1 MRRVPDRNKAGLN
14 AGVERLT
21 YTVEELCRVLGRNRM
36 GVYEDL
42 RKGRIPSRRLGTRY
56 IISRKAIERWL
67 EGDETA
73 A

>member
-1 MRRVPDRNKAGLN
+1 MGRAPDRKKAPSN
-14 AGVERLT
+14 GVERLT
-21 YTVEELCRVLGRNRM
+21 YTVEELCRALGRNRM

-42 RKGRIPSRRLGTRY
+42 REGRIPSRKLGSRY

-67 EGDETA
+67 AGDKSA